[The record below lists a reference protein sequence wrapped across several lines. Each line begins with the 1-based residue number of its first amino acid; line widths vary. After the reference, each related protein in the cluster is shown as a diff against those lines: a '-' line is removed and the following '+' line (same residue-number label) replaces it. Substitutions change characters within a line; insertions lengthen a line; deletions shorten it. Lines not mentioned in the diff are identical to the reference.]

1 VTSGSCFTRGPRGR
15 QSWQHGSTNQRGKPE
30 GPSATVQAVPH
41 ARATGMT
48 AMRAGSGWPLGPT
61 CQREEPL
68 ARPRVDGEDGP
79 HREEVRVLVGR
90 ELVIQP
96 RKLFSFFC
104 YPFSFM
110 ICISSYI
117 SKLPFEFEFVSESYT
132 WVKCTIKIP
141 A

>member
-1 VTSGSCFTRGPRGR
+1 MGPPVRENNGVAKGADGGAGPPVSACCPQSG
-15 QSWQHGSTNQRGKPE
+15 
-30 GPSATVQAVPH
+30 
-41 ARATGMT
+41 
-48 AMRAGSGWPLGPT
+48 
-61 CQREEPL
+61 
-68 ARPRVDGEDGP
+68 PRVDGEDGP

-96 RKLFSFFC
+96 RKLFSLFFG

-110 ICISSYI
+110 ICISFYI

-141 A
+141 V